1 MRNRIPA
8 NYMIPGG
15 YSSGNN
21 SGSNNE
27 GNNKTGLRTEIRNLY
42 GGKNGFLNN
51 GEINTLVNKYNGK
64 NTMNVK
70 KQAYSKASTKY
81 MNYMA
86 TTFTQDVIREI
97 RAKMKSSPKCP
108 TGVVGGGP
116 TLRGM
121 ARAVTGGVRAACGG
135 PGKPKCKTKNRIN
148 KMRGL
153 TNENKREFKNRINKG
168 ENPKKVLTA
177 AGERRKLR

>member
-1 MRNRIPA
+1 MYYP
-8 NYMIPGG
+8 
-15 YSSGNN
+15 SNN
-21 SGSNNE
+21 ETSSNNE
-27 GNNKTGLRTEIRNLY
+27 GNNKTNLRAEIINLY

-51 GEINTLVNKYNGK
+51 GEINKLVNKYTGN

-148 KMRGL
+148 KMQYL
-153 TNENKREFKNRINKG
+153 TNANKKEFKNRINKG
-168 ENPKKVLTA
+168 EDPKKVLTA

>member
-1 MRNRIPA
+1 MYYPSNS
-8 NYMIPGG
+8 N
-15 YSSGNN
+15 SS
-21 SGSNNE
+21 SNE
-27 GNNKTGLRTEIRNLY
+27 GNETNNKTKLRAELNNLY
-42 GGKNGFLNN
+42 GGRNGFLNN
-51 GEINTLVNKYNGK
+51 GEINALIGKYKGN
-64 NTMNVK
+64 NAMNVK

-153 TNENKREFKNRINKG
+153 TNENKREFKTRINKG

>member
-1 MRNRIPA
+1 MYYP
-8 NYMIPGG
+8 
-15 YSSGNN
+15 SSNN
-21 SGSNNE
+21 ETSSNNE
-27 GNNKTGLRTEIRNLY
+27 GNNANNKTKLRAELNNLY
-42 GGKNGFLNN
+42 GGRNGFLNN

>member
-1 MRNRIPA
+1 MYYPSNS
-8 NYMIPGG
+8 NT
-15 YSSGNN
+15 SS
-21 SGSNNE
+21 NE
-27 GNNKTGLRTEIRNLY
+27 GNNTNNKTKLRTELNNLY
-42 GGKNGFLNN
+42 GGRNGFLNN

>member
-1 MRNRIPA
+1 M
-8 NYMIPGG
+8 YYGE
-15 YSSGNN
+15 SSN
-21 SGSNNE
+21 SNNNE
-27 GNNKTGLRTEIRNLY
+27 GNITNNKTKLRAEIRNLY

-51 GEINTLVNKYNGK
+51 GEINKLVNKYTGN

>member
-1 MRNRIPA
+1 MYYP
-8 NYMIPGG
+8 
-15 YSSGNN
+15 SNN
-21 SGSNNE
+21 ETSSNNE
-27 GNNKTGLRTEIRNLY
+27 GNKANNKTKLRAELNNLY
-42 GGKNGFLNN
+42 GGRNGFLNN

>member
-1 MRNRIPA
+1 
-8 NYMIPGG
+8 
-15 YSSGNN
+15 
-21 SGSNNE
+21 
-27 GNNKTGLRTEIRNLY
+27 
-42 GGKNGFLNN
+42 
-51 GEINTLVNKYNGK
+51 
-64 NTMNVK
+64 MNVK

-135 PGKPKCKTKNRIN
+135 PGKPKCETKTRPNGRPSRITA
-148 KMRGL
+148 GQVPA
-153 TNENKREFKNRINKG
+153 RIANG
-168 ENPKKVLTA
+168 IRNGAPQA
-177 AGERRKLR
+177 RSRS

>member
-1 MRNRIPA
+1 
-8 NYMIPGG
+8 
-15 YSSGNN
+15 
-21 SGSNNE
+21 
-27 GNNKTGLRTEIRNLY
+27 
-42 GGKNGFLNN
+42 
-51 GEINTLVNKYNGK
+51 
-64 NTMNVK
+64 
-70 KQAYSKASTKY
+70 

-108 TGVVGGGP
+108 TGIVGGGP
-116 TLRGM
+116 SLRGT
-121 ARAVTGGVRAACGG
+121 ARAVMGGIKAACAS
-135 PGKPKCKTKNRIN
+135 GKPKCKTKNRIN

-153 TNENKREFKNRINKG
+153 TNENKREFKTRINKG

>member
-1 MRNRIPA
+1 MYYPSNS
-8 NYMIPGG
+8 N
-15 YSSGNN
+15 SS
-21 SGSNNE
+21 SNE
-27 GNNKTGLRTEIRNLY
+27 GNETNNKTKLRTELNNLY
-42 GGKNGFLNN
+42 GGRNGFLNN

-153 TNENKREFKNRINKG
+153 TNENKREFKTRINKG

>member
-1 MRNRIPA
+1 M
-8 NYMIPGG
+8 YYGE
-15 YSSGNN
+15 SSN
-21 SGSNNE
+21 SNNNE
-27 GNNKTGLRTEIRNLY
+27 GNITNNKTGLRAELNNLY
-42 GGKNGFLNN
+42 GGRNGFLNN

-168 ENPKKVLTA
+168 EDPKKVLTA

>member
-1 MRNRIPA
+1 MYYP
-8 NYMIPGG
+8 
-15 YSSGNN
+15 SNN
-21 SGSNNE
+21 ETSSNNE
-27 GNNKTGLRTEIRNLY
+27 GNETNNKTKLRAELNNLY
-42 GGKNGFLNN
+42 GGRNGFLNN

-135 PGKPKCKTKNRIN
+135 PGKPKCETKTRPNGRPSRITA
-148 KMRGL
+148 GQVPA
-153 TNENKREFKNRINKG
+153 RIANG
-168 ENPKKVLTA
+168 IRNGAPQA
-177 AGERRKLR
+177 RSRS

>member
-1 MRNRIPA
+1 MYYP
-8 NYMIPGG
+8 
-15 YSSGNN
+15 SNN
-21 SGSNNE
+21 ETSSNNE
-27 GNNKTGLRTEIRNLY
+27 GNSTNNKTKLRTELNNLY
-42 GGKNGFLNN
+42 GGRNGFLNN

-135 PGKPKCKTKNRIN
+135 PGKPKCETKTRPNGRPSRITA
-148 KMRGL
+148 GQVPA
-153 TNENKREFKNRINKG
+153 RIANG
-168 ENPKKVLTA
+168 IRNGAPQA
-177 AGERRKLR
+177 RSRS

>member
-1 MRNRIPA
+1 MYYP
-8 NYMIPGG
+8 
-15 YSSGNN
+15 SSNN
-21 SGSNNE
+21 ETSSNNE
-27 GNNKTGLRTEIRNLY
+27 GNSTNNKTKLRTELNNLY
-42 GGKNGFLNN
+42 GGRNGFLNN

>member
-1 MRNRIPA
+1 MYYP
-8 NYMIPGG
+8 
-15 YSSGNN
+15 SSNN
-21 SGSNNE
+21 ETSSNNE
-27 GNNKTGLRTEIRNLY
+27 GNSTNNKTKLRTELNNLY
-42 GGKNGFLNN
+42 GGRNGFLNN
-51 GEINTLVNKYNGK
+51 GEINKLVNKYNGN

-153 TNENKREFKNRINKG
+153 TNENKKEFKNRINKG
-168 ENPKKVLTA
+168 EDPKKVLTA

>member
-1 MRNRIPA
+1 MYYP
-8 NYMIPGG
+8 
-15 YSSGNN
+15 SSNN
-21 SGSNNE
+21 ETSSNNE
-27 GNNKTGLRTEIRNLY
+27 GNSTNNKTKLRTELNNLY
-42 GGKNGFLNN
+42 GGRNGFLNN

-153 TNENKREFKNRINKG
+153 TNENKKEFKNRINKG
-168 ENPKKVLTA
+168 EDPKKVLTA

>member
-1 MRNRIPA
+1 MYYPSNS
-8 NYMIPGG
+8 N
-15 YSSGNN
+15 SS
-21 SGSNNE
+21 SNE
-27 GNNKTGLRTEIRNLY
+27 GNETNNKTKLRTELNNLY
-42 GGKNGFLNN
+42 GGRNGFLNN

-108 TGVVGGGP
+108 TGIVGGGP
-116 TLRGM
+116 SLRGT
-121 ARAVTGGVRAACGG
+121 ARAVMGGIKAACASGN
-135 PGKPKCKTKNRIN
+135 PKCDTKNRIN

>member
-1 MRNRIPA
+1 MYYP
-8 NYMIPGG
+8 
-15 YSSGNN
+15 SNN
-21 SGSNNE
+21 ETSSNNE
-27 GNNKTGLRTEIRNLY
+27 GNETNNKTKLRAELNNLY
-42 GGKNGFLNN
+42 GGRNGFLNN
-51 GEINTLVNKYNGK
+51 GEINALIGKYKGN
-64 NTMNVK
+64 NAMNVK

>member
-1 MRNRIPA
+1 MYYP
-8 NYMIPGG
+8 
-15 YSSGNN
+15 SNN
-21 SGSNNE
+21 ETSSNNE
-27 GNNKTGLRTEIRNLY
+27 GNETNNKTKLRAELNNLY
-42 GGKNGFLNN
+42 GGRNGFLNN

-116 TLRGM
+116 SYRGM
-121 ARAVTGGVRAACGG
+121 ARAVVGGVRACL
-135 PGKPKCKTKNRIN
+135 PGNPKCETKNKIN
-148 KMRGL
+148 KMKQL
-153 TNENKREFKNRINKG
+153 TNANKKEFKTRINGG
-168 ENPKKVLTA
+168 ENPKNVLTA
-177 AGERRKLR
+177 AGARRTLR

>member
-1 MRNRIPA
+1 MYYP
-8 NYMIPGG
+8 
-15 YSSGNN
+15 SNN
-21 SGSNNE
+21 ETSSNNE
-27 GNNKTGLRTEIRNLY
+27 GNETNNKTKLRAELNNLY
-42 GGKNGFLNN
+42 GGRNGFLNN

-153 TNENKREFKNRINKG
+153 TNENKREFKTRINKG

>member
-1 MRNRIPA
+1 MYYPSNS
-8 NYMIPGG
+8 N
-15 YSSGNN
+15 SS
-21 SGSNNE
+21 SNE
-27 GNNKTGLRTEIRNLY
+27 GNNTNNKTKLRTELNNLY
-42 GGKNGFLNN
+42 GGRNGFLNN

-153 TNENKREFKNRINKG
+153 TNENKKEFKNRINKG
-168 ENPKKVLTA
+168 EDPKKVLTA

>member
-1 MRNRIPA
+1 MYYPSNS
-8 NYMIPGG
+8 N
-15 YSSGNN
+15 SS
-21 SGSNNE
+21 SNE
-27 GNNKTGLRTEIRNLY
+27 GNETNNKTKLRTELNNLY
-42 GGKNGFLNN
+42 GGRNGFLNN

-108 TGVVGGGP
+108 TGIVGGGP
-116 TLRGM
+116 SLRGT
-121 ARAVTGGVRAACGG
+121 ARAVMGGIKAACASGN
-135 PGKPKCKTKNRIN
+135 PKCDTMNRIN

>member
-1 MRNRIPA
+1 MYYPSNS
-8 NYMIPGG
+8 N
-15 YSSGNN
+15 SS
-21 SGSNNE
+21 SNE
-27 GNNKTGLRTEIRNLY
+27 GNETNNKTKLRTELNNLY
-42 GGKNGFLNN
+42 GGRNGFLNN